1 MVFSPDRPLT
11 FTDPTTPPPGS
22 AEPMLLRITRR
33 AMATTFEI
41 TLPAD
46 TPHAL
51 AAAEDALDLI
61 DELEGRLTVYRETSE
76 VSRLNAAAADTTVR
90 INADLFGLLATS
102 AGLTRDTAGAFDI
115 ATGSLVKAW
124 GFFRRVGRV
133 PPPNELAAAR
143 ACSGMRHVILD
154 PAEHTVKFR
163 ARGLELNLG
172 AIGKGFALDRVG
184 ERLRTHWNIRSAL
197 VHAGGSSALAIGT
210 PPGRP
215 QGWPIAIRHPADDQR
230 TLGTVYLND
239 RAIGTSA
246 ATYQCF
252 EHRGRMLGH
261 LLDPRTGWPA
271 SGTALASAITAT
283 AAEADAYSTALFVVG
298 PAAAARFCRPRPHL
312 GAVIL
317 PDTAGA
323 EPGTLNLSA
332 TEYAPA
338 GLREAWRRATLPDPT

>member
-1 MVFSPDRPLT
+1 MVSSPGHLLT
-11 FTDPTTPPPGS
+11 FADPPPGP
-22 AEPMLLRITRR
+22 ADTTLLRVTRR

-51 AAAEDALDLI
+51 AAAEDALDLV
-61 DELEGRLTVYRETSE
+61 DELEDRLTVYRDTSE

-90 INADLFGLLATS
+90 INADLFGLLATA

-115 ATGSLVKAW
+115 ATGALIKAW
-124 GFFRRVGRV
+124 GFFRREGKV
-133 PPPNELAAAR
+133 PPAKELAAAR
-143 ACSGMRHVILD
+143 ACSGMRHVILNS
-154 PAEHTVKFR
+154 AENTVKFR
-163 ARGLELNLG
+163 TRGLELNLG

-215 QGWPIAIRHPADDQR
+215 NGWPIAVRHPADDQR
-230 TLGTVYLND
+230 TLGTVHLND
-239 RAIGTSA
+239 RALGTSA

-252 EHRGRMLGH
+252 EHRGKMLGH

-271 SGTALASAITAT
+271 SGTACASVVAAT

-298 PAAAARFCRPRPHL
+298 PAEAARYCRPRPHL

-317 PDTAGA
+317 PDTIGA
-323 EPGTLNLSA
+323 EPGTLNLSE
-332 TEYAPA
+332 TEYTPP
-338 GLREAWRRATLPDPT
+338 GLRELWRLATQSDPN